1 MSTGLIK
8 NGYLVSPDFE
18 IENGAVFIENDRI
31 ARIIEP
37 GTPLPKADWVYDA
50 QGKMVVPGFIDIHCH
65 GAGGMDVTDD
75 DPGAVEAVAKAKL
88 AEGCTSFAP
97 TTLTLSEEMLAGSL
111 KNIAAYA
118 KKTPYAKV
126 LGVHLEGP
134 YINDTC
140 LGAQNPAYVR
150 TPDIE
155 EVKRLNAIAK
165 VSQVSYAA
173 EIPGGAAFAAA
184 LLDMGIVPSCGHSK
198 CSFKEFKPVYAAGMR
213 HLTHFCNQMTALHHR
228 DVGLVGAG
236 FLLPDV
242 RSEIICDLIHLCPE
256 MIELIF
262 QVKEI
267 DSIVMITD
275 SMRASHLP
283 DGPSSLGGLDVIVK
297 DGQAR
302 LASDGALAGSVLK
315 MNVALKN
322 VYSVTDLPLSDL
334 IKATSHNQAVEQG
347 LGDELGC
354 LEPGYRAD
362 ITVLDDPSFEVAA
375 VFVDGVRKI

>member
-1 MSTGLIK
+1 MSRGLIK
-8 NGYLVSPDFE
+8 NGYIISPDIE
-18 IENGAVFIENDRI
+18 IENASLVIEDGLI
-31 ARIIEP
+31 VKIIEP
-37 GTPLPKADWVYDA
+37 GTPLPQADWVYDA
-50 QGKMVVPGFIDIHCH
+50 DGRMVMPGFIDIHCH

-75 DPGAVEAVAKAKL
+75 DPAAVTTVAKAKL
-88 AEGCTSFAP
+88 EEGCTSFAP
-97 TTLTLSEEMLAGSL
+97 TTLTLSEEMLAASL
-111 KNIAAYA
+111 KNIAEYA
-118 KKTPYAKV
+118 KASPYSKI

-134 YINDTC
+134 YINSTC
-140 LGAQNPAYVR
+140 LGAQNPAFVR

-165 VSQVSYAA
+165 VCQVSYAA
-173 EIPGGAAFAAA
+173 EIEGGPAFATA
-184 LLDMGIVPSCGHSK
+184 LLEMGIVPSCGHSK
-198 CSFKEFKPVYAAGMR
+198 CSFTQFKPAYAAGMR
-213 HLTHFCNQMTALHHR
+213 HLTHFCNQMTPLHHR
-228 DVGLVGAG
+228 DIGLVGAG
-236 FLLPDV
+236 FLLDDV
-242 RSEIICDLIHLCPE
+242 RTEIICDKIHLCPE

-262 QVKEI
+262 KLKNI

-297 DGQAR
+297 NGEAR

-322 VYSVTDLPLSDL
+322 VFECTDLPLCEL
-334 IKATSHNQAVEQG
+334 IKATSYNQAVEQG

-362 ITVLDDPSFEVAA
+362 IVILDDQTFNVEA
-375 VFVDGVRKI
+375 VFVDGVQKV